1 MKNLDLKNLSNQF
14 LPILHWLKRYRVILF
29 IVGMVSIYSVLVL
42 RINMLNSQE
51 PDSNTVTT
59 QLQAVHPPK
68 LDPTIVTKIQQLQ
81 DNSVD
86 VKALFNNARNNPFQ
100 E

>member
-1 MKNLDLKNLSNQF
+1 MKNLDFKT
-14 LPILHWLKRYRVILF
+14 LPAKFVPVLHWLKRYRVILF
-29 IVGMVSIYSVLVL
+29 IVALVGLYSVLVL
-42 RINMLNSQE
+42 RINMLNNQV
-51 PDSNTVTT
+51 PDDNAVTT
-59 QLQAVHPPK
+59 ELQAVHPPK

-86 VKALFNNARNNPFQ
+86 VQALFNQARNNPFQ